1 MKNETKRKFEVTKKA
16 KWMSYS
22 IDDILYGL
30 LQYYAT
36 YNPNETN
43 PNHALYITKQN
54 YAIHR
59 KEIQECCG
67 VSTRTLLNHLNK
79 LINEH
84 LIEEFTINGYPSYGI
99 VNNRDCPYK
108 IIDGSL
114 LHYLCST
121 RNPGA
126 LKVYFTLLNWYEF
139 KEDYEFTKKD
149 IIEILGYKVANDSA
163 YELVSYLLISLKREC
178 LIDYSEYYDTRQDAL
193 GNIVPVPKMRLNHVV
208 RTLDEVAKL
217 QKLEGNDDLL
227 VYCNKKNSK

>member
-67 VSTRTLLNHLNK
+67 VTPKTLLNHLNK

-84 LIEEFTINGYPSYGI
+84 IIEEFTINGYPSYGI

-108 IIDGSL
+108 IIDGNL
-114 LHYLCST
+114 LYYLCRT
-121 RNPGA
+121 RNKA
-126 LKVYFTLLNWYEF
+126 VLKVYLTLLNWYEF
-139 KEDYEFTKKD
+139 KDGYEFTKREIND
-149 IIEILGYKVANDSA
+149 ILGYAKTSSQDG
-163 YELVSYLLISLKREC
+163 VSYILISLKRDC
-178 LIDYSEYYDTRQDAL
+178 LIDYTGFCDIRTDGL
-193 GNIVPVPKMRLNHVV
+193 GQSIPIPKMRLNHVA
-208 RTLDEVAKL
+208 RTLDELAKL
-217 QKLEGNDDLL
+217 QKLKGDDDLFA
-227 VYCNKKNSK
+227 YCNKKSGK